1 LTTTEEVPSIDV
13 SNVLSEEKKQQVIAL
28 GRLGWPLRRIEKE
41 TGVRRETA
49 AAYLKA
55 AGIAIRPPGGWGR
68 RPPAKPANEVS
79 TDSGAASSPVNTT
92 SVEPIEN
99 HARLDSPVGPD
110 SKPANE
116 VTPDFERMP
125 VPGRSPSAS
134 VCEPFIDFIELS
146 LSKGRNAK
154 AIYQDL
160 VDGHGFQGRYQSV
173 KRFVRQLRGHPGTAA
188 CAVIVTLP
196 GEEAQVDYGSGPMV
210 RDPQTGR
217 YRRTR
222 MFVLTLGYSR
232 KAVRLLTFCSSTRI
246 WAELHE
252 QAFRRLGGTT
262 RAIVLD
268 NLGEGVLKP
277 DIYDPALN
285 PLYRDMLAHYGAVAL
300 PCRIA
305 DPDRKGKVE
314 RSVGHAKNTPLKGL
328 RFESLAEA
336 QAYLDRWEQNW
347 ADTRIHGTT
356 KRQVAVMFGEEKPTL
371 LTLPIEP
378 FRMYEFGDRR
388 VNLDGC
394 VEVEAAYYSA
404 PPGWIGREVKAQW
417 DDRSVRVLDPRTGQ
431 LLREHLRQERGK
443 HRISHQDQP
452 QKTPRTTQ
460 QLLVRCARIGAHTGA
475 LAEQMYRRD
484 GVVSIRRILGLISL
498 ARKHGAALTD
508 DGCATALEI
517 GLPANP
523 YGFVRRWLERRPQLT
538 LRQVDPI
545 IRQLTLYR
553 DFINNKTQENQP
565 E

>member
-1 LTTTEEVPSIDV
+1 LTTAEELSFVDV

-41 TGVRRETA
+41 TRVRRETA
-49 AAYLKA
+49 AGYLKA
-55 AGIAIRPPGGWGR
+55 AGIAIRPPGAWGR

-79 TDSGAASSPVNTT
+79 PDSGAVKT
-92 SVEPIEN
+92 SWEPICN
-99 HARLDSPVGPD
+99 QATLLSPTAAD

-116 VTPDFERMP
+116 VSPDSGEIP

-134 VCEPFIDFIELS
+134 ACEPYLDFIEIS

-160 VDGHGFQGRYQSV
+160 VDDHGFQGRYQSV
-173 KRFVRQLRGHPGTAA
+173 KRFVRQLRGRPATQA
-188 CAVIVTLP
+188 CAVIVTPP

-232 KAVRLLTFCSSTRI
+232 KAVRLLTFLSSTRI

-252 QAFRRLGGTT
+252 QAFRRLGGAT
-262 RAIVLD
+262 RTIVLD

-285 PLYRDMLAHYGAVAL
+285 PLYRDMLSHYGAVAL
-300 PCRIA
+300 PCRVA

-336 QAYLDRWEQNW
+336 QSYLDRWEQNW

-356 KRQVAVMFGEEKPTL
+356 KRQVAVMFAEEKPAL

-378 FRMYEFGDRR
+378 FRMYQFGDRR

-404 PPGWIGREVKAQW
+404 PPGWIGRQVKAQW
-417 DDRSVRVLDPRTGQ
+417 DDRAVRVLDPRTGQ
-431 LLREHLRQERGK
+431 LLREHLRQQRGK
-443 HRISHQDQP
+443 HRIPDQDQP

-460 QLLVRCARIGAHTGA
+460 QLLVRCARIGAHIGS
-475 LAEQMYRRD
+475 LAEQMYHRD

-508 DGCATALEI
+508 DGCAAALEM

-553 DFINNKTQENQP
+553 DFINNQTQENQP

>member
-1 LTTTEEVPSIDV
+1 MTTTEELPSVDV

-41 TGVRRETA
+41 TRVRRETA

-55 AGIAIRPPGGWGR
+55 AGIAIRPPGAWGR

-79 TDSGAASSPVNTT
+79 TDSGAGSSPVHT
-92 SVEPIEN
+92 S
-99 HARLDSPVGPD
+99 AD

-116 VTPDFERMP
+116 VSPDSDGIP
-125 VPGRSPSAS
+125 APGRSPSAS
-134 VCEPFIDFIELS
+134 ACEPYLDFIELS

-160 VDGHGFQGRYQSV
+160 VDDHGFQGRYQSV
-173 KRFVRQLRGHPGTAA
+173 KRFVRQLRGRPDAA
-188 CAVIVTLP
+188 ASAVIVTPP

-222 MFVLTLGYSR
+222 MFVLTLGHSR
-232 KAVRLLTFCSSTRI
+232 KAVRLLTFHSSTRI

-252 QAFRRLGGTT
+252 QAFRRLGGAVRT
-262 RAIVLD
+262 IVLD

-300 PCRIA
+300 PCRVA

-356 KRQVAVMFGEEKPTL
+356 KRQVAVMFAEEKPAL
-371 LTLPIEP
+371 LRLPIEP
-378 FRMYEFGDRR
+378 FRMYQFGDRR

-394 VEVEAAYYSA
+394 IEVEAAYYSA
-404 PPGWIGREVKAQW
+404 PPGWIGRPVKAQW
-417 DDRSVRVLDPRTGQ
+417 DDRTVRVLHPRTSQ

-443 HRISHQDQP
+443 HRIPEQDRP

-460 QLLVRCARIGAHTGA
+460 QLLVRCARIGVHTGS

-498 ARKHGAALTD
+498 ARQHGAALTD
-508 DGCATALEI
+508 DGCAAALEI